1 MIELK
6 VARGC
11 KAPRPWAGLAVSPCP
26 WQERCFVE
34 IQDGGQGAECSA
46 RAAVQW
52 LLCPC
57 STSPAEQPQVPW
69 QCPQGECPLL
79 VTPGGWQWE
88 SQPQCP
94 QGMCHRAQP
103 QPAGE
108 AGLHCQAPPQHPPY
122 LQDVACC
129 FPGNGNGIPHTSGR
143 VSLHPLRCQPCF
155 PGNPASR
162 SSGRQVLGVPSCLL
176 LCPATCHLTAL
187 LEGPCWGGAHGG
199 LGARGRA
206 DKCLSCSF

>member
-11 KAPRPWAGLAVSPCP
+11 KAPRPWGGLAVSPCP

-108 AGLHCQAPPQHPPY
+108 AGLHCQPPPSTHLTCRMSPAVSLATAMASRTPRAEFPCIPCDVSPVSRVTQHPGALAGRYWGSP
-122 LQDVACC
+122 AAFCC
-129 FPGNGNGIPHTSGR
+129 AQ
-143 VSLHPLRCQPCF
+143 PL
-155 PGNPASR
+155 
-162 SSGRQVLGVPSCLL
+162 
-176 LCPATCHLTAL
+176 AT
-187 LEGPCWGGAHGG
+187 
-199 LGARGRA
+199 
-206 DKCLSCSF
+206 